1 MKRPLR
7 GRLWRHP
14 DFLKLWTGETVSR
27 FGTQVSPVGSFLGG
41 VFGSGLGVIQTIL
54 IGGAISTLA
63 ALWIV
68 LGPVIHVKEQ
78 PAPVAA

>member
-1 MKRPLR
+1 MNATMRTIV
-7 GRLWRHP
+7 W
-14 DFLKLWTGETVSR
+14 
-27 FGTQVSPVGSFLGG
+27 GTIPVGAFLGG
-41 VFGSGLGVIQTIL
+41 VFGSSLGIIQTIL

-68 LGPVIHVKEQ
+68 IGPVIRVKEQ